1 MRATRPWCPWKS
13 CSWLRYWVKS
23 CSTCAPVPR
32 ILKTIFHEWW
42 TEATP
47 HRYFPTLLETPCC
60 FWGWQKVKALNQT
73 SSKADILQVSFA
85 GMRTSVRW
93 QEENHR
99 EPAVPMLAPP
109 HPRDPLTC
117 WVSSAR
123 AGRGT
128 GTFSSLAPIMDCSA
142 SSSTCRE
149 PQSCWHSWTH
159 HSCQPQPA
167 WHCFMSL
174 TQLWGFLPASLGKAL
189 LPLLQFC
196 SELLYCNMHE
206 CLNQQS
212 SVHYS
217 DCPFSIHQ
225 LGQSIHSHLPLREVS
240 HSYS

>member
-1 MRATRPWCPWKS
+1 MVNWSHTTQVFPNPPGNTVLLLGMAKGESLESNQQQSRHFTGELCRDENISEVTGGKPQRAS
-13 CSWLRYWVKS
+13 C
-23 CSTCAPVPR
+23 A
-32 ILKTIFHEWW
+32 H
-42 TEATP
+42 A
-47 HRYFPTLLETPCC
+47 
-60 FWGWQKVKALNQT
+60 GT
-73 SSKADILQVSFA
+73 S
-85 GMRTSVRW
+85 
-93 QEENHR
+93 
-99 EPAVPMLAPP
+99 

-189 LPLLQFC
+189 LRLLQFC

-225 LGQSIHSHLPLREVS
+225 LGQSIHSHLPLRDVS